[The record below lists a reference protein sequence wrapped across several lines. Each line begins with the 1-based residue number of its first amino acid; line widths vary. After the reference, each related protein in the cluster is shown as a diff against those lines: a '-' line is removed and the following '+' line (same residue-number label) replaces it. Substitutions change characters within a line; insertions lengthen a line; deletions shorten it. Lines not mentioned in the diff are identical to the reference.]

1 MDNYGTK
8 YNLRCNRIISERM
21 LKKDFIYAIKRL
33 PGERWLTSQKNPAP
47 EEYPGLTEVRKI
59 PQFECNFCGEP
70 VATLMS
76 LSTHVKSHLR
86 NYCRICY
93 WIYESRE
100 TAEEHMLQEHRVTS
114 SN

>member
-1 MDNYGTK
+1 MDNSK

-21 LKKDFIYAIKRL
+21 LKKDFVYEIKSFS
-33 PGERWLTSQKNPAP
+33 GERWLNSQKSPTP
-47 EEYPGLTEVRKI
+47 ELHPGLTRQEIRKI
-59 PQFECNFCGEP
+59 VQFECNFCGEP

-93 WIYESRE
+93 WIYGSSE
-100 TAEEHMLQEHRVTS
+100 TAEEHMLREHRVTDC
-114 SN
+114 N

>member
-1 MDNYGTK
+1 MDNSK

-21 LKKDFIYAIKRL
+21 LKKDFIYEIKRL
-33 PGERWLTSQKNPAP
+33 PGERWLTPQKNPVP
-47 EEYPGLTEVRKI
+47 EENSRMTLQDTPRVPFR
-59 PQFECNFCGEP
+59 CNFCGESI
-70 VATLMS
+70 ATLMS

-93 WIYESRE
+93 WIFESAE
-100 TAEEHMLQEHRVTS
+100 TAEEHVRQKHPITS